1 LEGMVLD
8 FDGEVTEEASAA
20 AAEEEEEAAAA
31 AAAAVD
37 EGGGSA
43 CDVSME
49 AMGEADGGGGAEWRA
64 DATARYL
71 KV

>member
-1 LEGMVLD
+1 MEGMVPD
-8 FDGEVTEEASAA
+8 FEGEDAA
-20 AAEEEEEAAAA
+20 AAAA

-43 CDVSME
+43 CEVIIE
-49 AMGEADGGGGAEWRA
+49 AMGEAEGGGGAECRA

-71 KV
+71 KRGRGRRTRGEV